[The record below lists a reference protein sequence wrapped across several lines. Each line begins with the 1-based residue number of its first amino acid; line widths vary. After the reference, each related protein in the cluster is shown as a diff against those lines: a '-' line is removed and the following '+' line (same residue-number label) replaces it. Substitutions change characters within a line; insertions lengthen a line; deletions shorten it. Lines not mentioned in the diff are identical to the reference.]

1 MTDRPN
7 ILVLFNDDHGQWA
20 LPSYGNSEL
29 HTPSID
35 HLARTGVVMEN
46 AFTPIPVCSPAR
58 ACFFT
63 GLLPSQHGVHDYIA
77 AAKEFHAKAWMENFE
92 TLPEKL
98 SKAGY
103 ECGFSGKWHLGR
115 DELIQ
120 QGFSDWFA
128 LSGDYPIQHKGS
140 YRYSDNGRDVH
151 LNGYKTHNISD
162 RTIQF
167 LQKRDRQK
175 PFFHFTSFYAT
186 HSPWSGQ
193 PERLVE
199 PYRACGFGDI
209 PTAERV
215 FGGTVLN
222 IEHSDASEASKHEAK
237 AQYYASV
244 SAIDEAV
251 GRILDELET
260 SGELDNTII
269 LYTSDHGLCLG
280 HHGIWGKGN
289 ATAPQNL
296 IEESIRV
303 PMIYSAPGQY
313 QRGAR
318 LSQFADHMDSFKTLA
333 TAAGVLTEPDTFPG
347 RDLGLILNGQT
358 DDWRDFQVAEYGTA
372 RMIRT
377 HTHKFIRRYDNRPDE
392 LFDLRVGDGEGH
404 NRISDPACA
413 DICREMEQMLESYF
427 EKHGVPPKDT
437 DWFFGDPQFNRA
449 EAWRSFSGRR
459 ENET

>member
-1 MTDRPN
+1 MTDQPN

-29 HTPSID
+29 RTPSID
-35 HLARTGVVMEN
+35 YLAQSGVVMEN

-63 GLLPSQHGVHDYIA
+63 GLLPSQHGIHDYIA
-77 AAKEFHAKAWMENFE
+77 AAREFHTREWMKPFE

-98 SKAGY
+98 CKAGY

-115 DELIQ
+115 DELVQ
-120 QGFSDWFA
+120 NGFSDWFA
-128 LSGDYPIQHKGS
+128 LSGDYPIQHKGV
-140 YRYSDNGRDVH
+140 YRYSDNGRDVE
-151 LNGYKTHNISD
+151 LAGYKTHHITD
-162 RTIQF
+162 RTIRF
-167 LQKRDRQK
+167 LQCRDK
-175 PFFHFTSFYAT
+175 NAPFFHFTSFYAT

-199 PYRACGFGDI
+199 PYRDCGFDDI
-209 PTAERV
+209 PSAERV
-215 FGGTVLN
+215 FGGEVLN
-222 IEHSDASEASKHEAK
+222 IEHSEASDASKHEAK

-260 SGELDNTII
+260 SGDLENTII

-303 PMIYSAPGQY
+303 PMIYSAQGRY
-313 QRGAR
+313 QSGVR
-318 LSQFADHMDSFKTLA
+318 LQQFADHMDSFKTLA
-333 TAAGVLTEPDTFPG
+333 SAAGVLDYAMTHPG
-347 RDLGLILNGQT
+347 GDLSALLQGQN
-358 DDWRDFQVAEYGTA
+358 DVWRDFQVAEYGTA

-377 HTHKFIRRYDNRPDE
+377 KQHKLIRRYDNRPDE
-392 LFDLRVGDGEGH
+392 LFDLSVGDGEG
-404 NRISDPACA
+404 NNLIADPSYSGVSR
-413 DICREMEQMLESYF
+413 DLGDRLEAYF
-427 EKHGVPPKDT
+427 EQHGVPPKDA

-449 EAWRSFSGRR
+449 EAWR
-459 ENET
+459 